1 MTEVEHLPAPAVGPI
16 DLRLPADPSMSKVL
30 RLAASGVASLGG
42 FTVLEIEEIKLAV
55 SEVLIALIEHG
66 AGGAI
71 EVQFTVSSDE
81 FGVRGSTSVGA
92 SFDLHHPDLALS
104 RVVLDDVCTEH
115 SLGIVGTDVRIS
127 ATLRRPFSGA

>member
-1 MTEVEHLPAPAVGPI
+1 
-16 DLRLPADPSMSKVL
+16 MSKVL
-30 RLAASGVASLGG
+30 RLAASGVASLYG
-42 FTVLEIEEIKLAV
+42 FTVEEIEDIKLAV

-66 AGGAI
+66 SGEPVDVRFLVTA
-71 EVQFTVSSDE
+71 DE
-81 FGVRGSTSVGA
+81 FIAQGSTTMGPT
-92 SFDLHHPDLALS
+92 FNIDHPDLALC